1 MARKAAKKRKGPSLA
16 DDIRPRKKRKGVKA
30 LDPAADFGEPVKKQ
44 RRQGRLKGME
54 DNAIQDLEDAA
65 IEHSELRTE
74 ATASRV
80 DFRDRLKASSEKL
93 AKLMRD
99 NGKKT
104 YNHAGIR
111 LKLREGQDT
120 VSVQVKRHD
129 KQDAA

>member
-1 MARKAAKKRKGPSLA
+1 MAKTKRKVTGLA
-16 DDIRPRKKRKGVKA
+16 DEIRPRRKKKK
-30 LDPAADFGEPVKKQ
+30 LDAAADFDKPVK
-44 RRQGRLKGME
+44 RVRQARLPTME

-80 DFRDRLKASSEKL
+80 EFRERLKGSGERL

-99 NGKKT
+99 NGKKS

-129 KQDAA
+129 KKDAE